1 MPAVCGQDW
10 DGSHLIGGQALIRS
24 HGPPRVGGWGRQ
36 VIIRTASAMRQ
47 PVDWVRPHPDLKG
60 LRVGARTVSLLP
72 IASGKQGGI
81 HHCHTEWGPT
91 SLTRSD
97 QPASRRLTGCG
108 PHSPHHPSQSVMCG
122 CSGRL
127 RTVALGRTHQI
138 ADVSISFTVPWR
150 HSSYMLTTEGW
161 DRRWTCD
168 SFAGPAT
175 RSPQGGR
182 DEKAVPLDACVPT

>member
-1 MPAVCGQDW
+1 MGSRPSMGSGESDKLHSPVKPCSRSDTVRITQATHNESLMSRCPAVCGQDW

-91 SLTRSD
+91 SLD
-97 QPASRRLTGCG
+97 
-108 PHSPHHPSQSVMCG
+108 
-122 CSGRL
+122 
-127 RTVALGRTHQI
+127 
-138 ADVSISFTVPWR
+138 SISSTGVSPSDRMRGHTAHRIEVCAYWW
-150 HSSYMLTTEGW
+150 GW
-161 DRRWTCD
+161 
-168 SFAGPAT
+168 SGF
-175 RSPQGGR
+175 
-182 DEKAVPLDACVPT
+182 